1 VVIETIWYVGGILFI
16 LLGVGVSIAL
26 HEVGHLVPA
35 KLFGVKVKKYMV
47 GFGPTVFS
55 RKRGETEY
63 GIKAIPL
70 GGYIAMVGMFPPEKP
85 GKKIRWKA
93 WSRQVA
99 AARAGQLQQFGADEP
114 GRNFYELPVLKRIVI
129 MLGGPV
135 MNLLLG
141 CLFMIAAL
149 VGVGPIAPTATVAEV
164 VACVPLALP
173 SGECSASDPVSPA
186 AKAGMRAGDRI
197 TAVDGKAGVTFT
209 NLRDRLR
216 PFVGKTV
223 TLSILRDGKPLQLN
237 VAPVSIPRAS
247 IDPAT
252 GRIIVD
258 SNGNPVL
265 TSQPFIGFAPVYEH
279 QSLSVAGA
287 LMASGESVGQTFKLI
302 IDLPQQI
309 SKVAV
314 STFGGGERSTDGP
327 VSILGVTQIAGDMA
341 SDSRATWQEKL
352 GSELGILAS
361 LNFALFVFNLLPL
374 LPLDGG
380 HVAGGL
386 YEIVK
391 RGWFKLRGKS
401 NPGPVDTALMVPITM
416 AVWMLLIGMS
426 LLFILADFINPIQI
440 GA

>member
-1 VVIETIWYVGGILFI
+1 MIETIWYIGGILFI
-16 LLGVGVSIAL
+16 LLGVAVSIAL

-35 KLFGVKVKKYMV
+35 KAFGVKVKKYMV
-47 GFGPTVFS
+47 GFGPTLFS
-55 RKRGETEY
+55 RKKGETEY
-63 GIKAIPL
+63 GVKAIPL
-70 GGYIAMVGMFPPEKP
+70 GGYIAMVGMFPPQKP

-99 AARAGQLQQFGADEP
+99 AARASQLEQFGADEP

-135 MNLLLG
+135 MNLVLG

-164 VACVPLALP
+164 VACVPLTSA

-186 AKAGMRAGDRI
+186 AKAGIQAGDKI
-197 TAVDGKAGVTFT
+197 TAVDGKAGITFA

-216 PFVGKTV
+216 PFVGKSV
-223 TLSILRDGKPLQLN
+223 SVSILRAGKTIELR
-237 VAPVSIPRAS
+237 VSPVSIPRAS
-247 IDPAT
+247 VDPNT
-252 GRIIVD
+252 GKIIVD
-258 SNGNPVL
+258 SSGKPVL
-265 TSQPFIGFAPVYEH
+265 TSQPYIGFAPVYEH
-279 QSLSVAGA
+279 QPLTVVAALS
-287 LMASGESVGQTFKLI
+287 ASGDTVGQTFKLI
-302 IDLPQQI
+302 IDLPQQV
-309 SKVAV
+309 SKLAV
-314 STFGGGERSTDGP
+314 STFGGGVRATDGP
-327 VSILGVTQIAGDMA
+327 VSIIGVTQIAGDMA

-386 YEIVK
+386 YELLK
-391 RGWFKLRGKS
+391 RGWFKLRRKP
-401 NPGPVDTALMVPITM
+401 NPGPVDTALMVPITT
-416 AVWMLLIGMS
+416 AVWLLLIGMS
-426 LLFILADFINPIQI
+426 LLFILADFINPIHI